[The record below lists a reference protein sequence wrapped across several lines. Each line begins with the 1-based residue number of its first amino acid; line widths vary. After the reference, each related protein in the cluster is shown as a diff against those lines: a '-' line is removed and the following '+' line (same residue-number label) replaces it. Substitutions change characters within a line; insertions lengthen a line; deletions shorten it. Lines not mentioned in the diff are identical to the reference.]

1 MQKMTPHYTADAL
14 SIKPTEG
21 PWQTGSLQPASKFRT
36 KECLIA
42 SATSCL
48 YHYKAISVISIKMIS
63 NDNSKPQQQPHGG
76 IPEKLAWSLGA
87 MSERHWSKLKLAIL
101 SAGSRLPNIPYGPL
115 IFLGPGNASLQIY
128 VPLYLPDSTVIVHV
142 TGKAESLF
150 PCSEVSLHN
159 TPLMSYLL

>member
-1 MQKMTPHYTADAL
+1 MTPHYTA
-14 SIKPTEG
+14 
-21 PWQTGSLQPASKFRT
+21 LQSWCTQHKTNRGTLADREPAACFQVQNKGMLN
-36 KECLIA
+36 CL
-42 SATSCL
+42 CHL
-48 YHYKAISVISIKMIS
+48 YHYKAILVINIKMIS

-150 PCSEVSLHN
+150 PCSEVSLHY
-159 TPLMSYLL
+159 TPLMFYLL